1 MSSKDEIFLM
11 FIFIFIFIALVVTT
25 LTSGWGCKGHEEE
38 PQASANQIWPIEDS
52 QNVSC
57 TNV

>member
-1 MSSKDEIFLM
+1 M